1 MLPLVLNA
9 IGAAIGKPLWPFDIG
24 DVEAEKIEY
33 HVKLHNEIVSP
44 PRNIFF

>member
-33 HVKLHNEIVSP
+33 HVKLHNEIISLKY
-44 PRNIFF
+44 